1 MMIPATNVILL
12 APWARRRVKTLNIM
26 IRRKQGSD
34 FLLIT
39 QDDHALIAG
48 QLAEVFGNEHFAA
61 PMPREQALAGVNLH
75 DCGWPLHD
83 DEPTLSAEGLPLDVF
98 ETPREIAFRVWTASV
113 ERATEKDPY
122 AGLLVSLHVL
132 SLSVLATEYSR
143 PNVKFDLANPQDRMA
158 ILKFQQRE
166 IERQEDLRQRLG
178 LRSEKAT
185 HKAVAREHRQ
195 ESEDQL
201 QFNFALLQ
209 VMDQISLAVCCT
221 QPPTLT
227 SRDMPMAVGG
237 EKVKLSLRKEEN
249 DVVVEPWP
257 FGVARVEL
265 MVPGTRVPGKRY
277 ANEKELREV
286 LASAPAEIISCSVH
300 AA

>member
-1 MMIPATNVILL
+1 
-12 APWARRRVKTLNIM
+12 M

-39 QDDHALIAG
+39 QHDHALIAG
-48 QLAEVFGNEHFAA
+48 QLAEAFGNDRFAS
-61 PMPREQALAGVNLH
+61 PTPRQQALAGVTLH

-83 DEPTLSAEGLPLDVF
+83 EEPTLNADGLPLDVF
-98 ETPREIAFRVWTASV
+98 ESPREIAFRVWTASI
-113 ERATEKDPY
+113 ERAKEKDPY

-158 ILKFQQRE
+158 ILKFPQRE
-166 IERQEDLRQRLG
+166 IERQEDLRQQLG
-178 LRSEKAT
+178 LRSEKAP
-185 HKAVAREHRQ
+185 HKAVSREHRQ

-221 QPPTLT
+221 QPPTLAT
-227 SRDMPMAVGG
+227 RDMPLAPGG
-237 EKVKLSLRKEEN
+237 EKVKLNLRRADN

-257 FGVARVEL
+257 FSVQRVEL

-277 ANEKELREV
+277 ASEKELREI
-286 LASAPAEIISCSVH
+286 LASAPAEIISCNVRPGIE
-300 AA
+300 